1 MENPSGSTEIPTV
14 GKSFNPSKMRGA
26 STYGQTGKATGKIA
40 NEFWKQ
46 HGFCILPR
54 TDRQGK
60 AALDAKNYLCTVCG
74 WEKYSELLAS
84 GRSVQDVA
92 KILFQNEGDKVNHT
106 FGTVYKYLQLYRRF
120 FLTPMQLLESGE
132 FSLQAGR
139 RGSAGKGNGVSY
151 KEVLAK
157 KLGTLTRGLAEVQV
171 MELGLAMQWERIQE
185 QRKLEQT
192 LQFPLPSLGKE
203 IEEMRKTAV
212 ACVNLKMDLG
222 FNGYLRVPKM
232 VDVAHSKSDPRKLRG
247 LTDEEKGGL
256 KEFGSF
262 MIDLIENS
270 DGVHEDPAIAGP
282 TNGASEPQGDQPF
295 PEPSV

>member
-1 MENPSGSTEIPTV
+1 MSQQGSGSGEMATV
-14 GKSFNPSKMRGA
+14 GKSFNPSKMHGNSA
-26 STYGQTGKATGKIA
+26 YGISGKQGGKIS

-46 HGFCILPR
+46 RGFTILPR

-60 AALDAKNYLCTVCG
+60 AALDAKNYLCSVCE
-74 WEKYSELLAS
+74 WEKYSELLAA

-92 KILFQNEGDKVNHT
+92 KILFQTEGDKVIHT

-132 FSLQAGR
+132 FSLQAGKR
-139 RGSAGKGNGVSY
+139 ASAGKANGVSY
-151 KEVLAK
+151 KEVLAT

-171 MELGLAMQWERIQE
+171 MELGMAMQWERIQE
-185 QRKLEQT
+185 QRKLEKT
-192 LQFPLPSLGKE
+192 LQFPLPSLAKE
-203 IEEMRKTAV
+203 IEELRKTAV

-232 VDVAHSKSDPRKLRG
+232 VDVAHSRTDPRKLRG
-247 LTDEEKGGL
+247 MTDDEKQGL

-262 MIDLIENS
+262 MVDLIENS
-270 DGVHEDPAIAGP
+270 DGVHEEAEGSES
-282 TNGASEPQGDQPF
+282 NGHTEQPF
-295 PEPSV
+295 PEPPV